1 MSALTQNCINGWHD
15 DGGNNW
21 AQHASI
27 SLTSS
32 YARKGRMQFSS
43 LSGGQT
49 ITALSF
55 KFYKENTGGGGYFR
69 FYATDNV
76 NLLPNQYESA
86 QYLGQMPI
94 FGSGSGWKTLVVPSE
109 MLSALSQFTETWY
122 LIVSCSVSVT
132 FTSYYGSNKAYFFGE
147 HADGSIYY
155 SDGGVM
161 KLGTPWVSDGGVMK
175 QGTAWVSDGGVMKQ
189 GIA

>member
-1 MSALTQNCINGWHD
+1 MSALSQNCVNGWHD
-15 DGGNNW
+15 DGGNTW

-27 SLTSS
+27 SLTTG
-32 YARKGRMQFSS
+32 YARKGRMQFAP

-49 ITALSF
+49 ITLLSF
-55 KFYKENTGGGGYFR
+55 KFYKTNTGGGGYLR
-69 FYATDNV
+69 FYVTADAS
-76 NLLPNQYESA
+76 LLPSQFESA

-94 FGSGSGWKTLVVPSE
+94 FGSGTGWKTLVVPSE
-109 MLSALSQFTETWY
+109 MFAGLGQFTGTWY
-122 LIVSCSVSVT
+122 LIISCSVSVT
-132 FTSYYGSNKAYFFGE
+132 FTSYSSTNAANFFGE
-147 HADGSIYY
+147 YADGSMYY

-161 KLGTPWVSDGGVMK
+161 KLGAPWVSDGGVMK